1 MKGFIAY
8 SSKTGNTKRMAEYL
22 YDALKD
28 AFDLTLFDL
37 KEKPDLSIFDYGL
50 LGGWCDR
57 ALPDKAVMKILD
69 RAPKKTGLFLT
80 MGAMPDS
87 EHGERVMEG
96 LEKCLAD
103 HKKESPGTYLCPGK
117 VDEKLAARIDL
128 LVFVPKDA
136 REQMKEAS
144 EKSREATE
152 DELKEAAI
160 YFAEQLEKGGIQ

>member
-22 YDALKD
+22 YDALKENR
-28 AFDLTLFDL
+28 DLTLLDL
-37 KEKPDLSIFDYGL
+37 KEKPDLSAYDYGL

-57 ALPDKAVMKILD
+57 ALPDKAVKKALEG
-69 RAPKKTGLFLT
+69 APKKLGLFLT

-87 EHGERVMEG
+87 EHGERAMEG

-103 HKKESPGTYLCPGK
+103 HKKESLGTYLCPGK

-144 EKSREATE
+144 EVSREATG

-160 YFAEQLEKGGIQ
+160 YFEEQLEKGGIR

>member
-8 SSKTGNTKRMAEYL
+8 SSKTGNTKRMAKYL
-22 YDALKD
+22 YDALKENRD
-28 AFDLTLFDL
+28 MTLLDL
-37 KEKPDLSIFDYGL
+37 KDKPDLAIYDYGL

-57 ALPDKAVMKILD
+57 ALPDKAVMKALEG
-69 RAPKKTGLFLT
+69 APKKLGLFLT

-87 EHGERVMEG
+87 EHGDRAMEG

-103 HKKESPGTYLCPGK
+103 HKKESLGTYLCPGK

-128 LVFVPKDA
+128 LLFVPKDA

-144 EKSREATE
+144 RDSREATE
-152 DELKEAAI
+152 DELKEAAM
-160 YFAEQLEKGGIQ
+160 YFTEQLEKGGIR

>member
-8 SSKTGNTKRMAEYL
+8 SSKTGNTKRMAQYL
-22 YDALKD
+22 YDALKENR
-28 AFDLTLFDL
+28 DLTLLDL
-37 KEKPDLSIFDYGL
+37 KDKPDLSIYDYGL

-57 ALPDKAVMKILD
+57 AMPDKAVMKALD
-69 RAPKKTGLFLT
+69 HAPKKLGLFLT

-87 EHGERVMEG
+87 EHGARAMEG

-103 HKKESPGTYLCPGK
+103 HKKESLGTYLCPGK

-152 DELKEAAI
+152 EELKEAAI
-160 YFAEQLEKGGIQ
+160 YFTEQLEKGGNL

>member
-8 SSKTGNTKRMAEYL
+8 SSKTGNTKRMAQYL
-22 YDALKD
+22 YDALKENR
-28 AFDLTLFDL
+28 DLVFLDL
-37 KEKPDLSIFDYGL
+37 KDKPDLSGYDYGL

-57 ALPDKAVMKILD
+57 ALPDKAVMKALE
-69 RAPKKTGLFLT
+69 RAPKKLGLFLT
-80 MGAMPDS
+80 LGAMPDS
-87 EHGERVMEG
+87 EHGARAMEG
-96 LEKCLAD
+96 LKKCLAD
-103 HKKESPGTYLCPGK
+103 HEKESLGTYLCPGK

-152 DELKEAAI
+152 DELKEAAV
-160 YFAEQLEKGGIQ
+160 YFTEQLEKGGIR

>member
-8 SSKTGNTKRMAEYL
+8 SSKTGNTKRMAKYL
-22 YDALKD
+22 YDALKENR
-28 AFDLTLFDL
+28 DLTLLDL
-37 KEKPDLSIFDYGL
+37 KDKPDLAIYDYGL

-57 ALPDKAVMKILD
+57 ALPDKAVMKALEG
-69 RAPKKTGLFLT
+69 APKKLGLFLT
-80 MGAMPDS
+80 LGAMPDS
-87 EHGERVMEG
+87 EHGKRAMEG
-96 LEKCLAD
+96 LKKCLSD
-103 HKKESPGTYLCPGK
+103 HKKESLGTYLCPGK

-152 DELKEAAI
+152 EELKEAAM
-160 YFAEQLEKGGIQ
+160 YFAEQLEKGGIR

>member
-22 YDALKD
+22 YDALKENR
-28 AFDLTLFDL
+28 DLTLLDL
-37 KEKPDLSIFDYGL
+37 KDKPDLSAYDYGL

-57 ALPDKAVMKILD
+57 ALPDKAVMKVLD
-69 RAPKKTGLFLT
+69 QAPKKLGLFLT

-87 EHGERVMEG
+87 EHGERAMEG

-103 HKKESPGTYLCPGK
+103 HKKESLGTYLCPGK

-152 DELKEAAI
+152 EELKEAAI
-160 YFAEQLEKGGIQ
+160 YFAEQLEKGGIR

>member
-8 SSKTGNTKRMAEYL
+8 SSKTGNTKRMAQYL
-22 YDALKD
+22 YDALKENR
-28 AFDLTLFDL
+28 DLTLLDL
-37 KEKPDLSIFDYGL
+37 KDKPDLSGYDYGL

-57 ALPDKAVMKILD
+57 ALPDKAVMKALEG
-69 RAPKKTGLFLT
+69 APKKLGLFLT

-87 EHGERVMEG
+87 EHGERAMEG
-96 LEKCLAD
+96 LKKCLSD
-103 HKKESPGTYLCPGK
+103 HKKESLGTYLCPGK

-152 DELKEAAI
+152 EELKEAAV
-160 YFAEQLEKGGIQ
+160 YFTEQLEKGGIR

>member
-8 SSKTGNTKRMAEYL
+8 SSKTGNTKRMADYL
-22 YDALKD
+22 HGALKED
-28 AFDLTLFDL
+28 RDLTLLNL
-37 KEKPDLSIFDYGL
+37 KDKPDLSIYDYGL

-57 ALPDKAVMKILD
+57 ALPDKAVMKVLD
-69 RAPKKTGLFLT
+69 QVPKKLGLFLT

-87 EHGERVMEG
+87 EHGERAMEG

-103 HKKESPGTYLCPGK
+103 HEKESLGTYLCPGK

-128 LVFVPKDA
+128 LLFVPKDA

-144 EKSREATE
+144 RDSREATE
-152 DELKEAAI
+152 DELKEAAM
-160 YFAEQLEKGGIQ
+160 YFAEQLEKGGVR

>member
-8 SSKTGNTKRMAEYL
+8 SSKTGNTKRMAKYL
-22 YDALKD
+22 YDALKENR
-28 AFDLTLFDL
+28 DLTLLDL
-37 KEKPDLSIFDYGL
+37 KDKPDLSGYDYGL

-57 ALPDKAVMKILD
+57 ALPDKAVMKALEG
-69 RAPKKTGLFLT
+69 APKKLGLFLT

-87 EHGERVMEG
+87 EHGKRAMEG
-96 LEKCLAD
+96 LKKCLSD
-103 HKKESPGTYLCPGK
+103 HKKESLGTYLCPGK

-128 LVFVPKDA
+128 LVFVPKEA

-152 DELKEAAI
+152 EELKEAAV
-160 YFAEQLEKGGIQ
+160 YFTEQLEKGGIR

>member
-8 SSKTGNTKRMAEYL
+8 SSKTGNTKRMAQYL
-22 YDALKD
+22 YDALKENR
-28 AFDLTLFDL
+28 DLTLLDL
-37 KEKPDLSIFDYGL
+37 KDKPDLAIYDYGL

-57 ALPDKAVMKILD
+57 AMPDKAVMNALEG
-69 RAPKKTGLFLT
+69 APKKLGLFLT

-87 EHGERVMEG
+87 EHGERTMEG
-96 LEKCLAD
+96 LEKCLSD
-103 HKKESPGTYLCPGK
+103 NKKESLGTYLCPGK

-152 DELKEAAI
+152 EELKEAAM
-160 YFAEQLEKGGIQ
+160 YFTEQLEKGGIR

>member
-8 SSKTGNTKRMAEYL
+8 SSKTGNTKRMAKYL
-22 YDALKD
+22 YDALKENR
-28 AFDLTLFDL
+28 DLTLLDL
-37 KEKPDLSIFDYGL
+37 KDKPDLSGYDYGL

-57 ALPDKAVMKILD
+57 ALPDKAVMKALEG
-69 RAPKKTGLFLT
+69 APKKLGLFLT

-87 EHGERVMEG
+87 EHGERAMEG
-96 LEKCLAD
+96 LKKCLSD
-103 HKKESPGTYLCPGK
+103 HKKESLGTYLCPGK

-152 DELKEAAI
+152 EELKEAAM
-160 YFAEQLEKGGIQ
+160 YFTEQLEKGGIR

>member
-8 SSKTGNTKRMAEYL
+8 SSKTGNTKRMAQYL
-22 YDALKD
+22 YDALKENR
-28 AFDLTLFDL
+28 DLVLLDL
-37 KEKPDLSIFDYGL
+37 KDKPDLSGYDYGL

-57 ALPDKAVMKILD
+57 ALPDKAVMKALE
-69 RAPKKTGLFLT
+69 RAPKKLGLFLT
-80 MGAMPDS
+80 LGAMPDS
-87 EHGERVMEG
+87 EHGARAMEG
-96 LEKCLAD
+96 LKKCLAD
-103 HKKESPGTYLCPGK
+103 HEKESLGTYLCPGK

-152 DELKEAAI
+152 DELKEAAV
-160 YFAEQLEKGGIQ
+160 YFTEQLEKGGIR

>member
-8 SSKTGNTKRMAEYL
+8 SSKTGNTKRMAEHL
-22 YDALKD
+22 YHALKE
-28 AFDLTLFDL
+28 AFDLMLFDL
-37 KEKPDLSIFDYGL
+37 KEKPDLSAYDYGL

-57 ALPDKAVMKILD
+57 ALPDKAVMKALEG
-69 RAPKKTGLFLT
+69 APKKLGLFLT

-87 EHGERVMEG
+87 EHGDRAMEG

-103 HKKESPGTYLCPGK
+103 HKKESLGTYLCPGK

-128 LVFVPKDA
+128 LLFVPKDA

-144 EKSREATE
+144 RDSREATE
-152 DELKEAAI
+152 DELKEAAM
-160 YFAEQLEKGGIQ
+160 YFAEQLEKGGIR

>member
-8 SSKTGNTKRMAEYL
+8 SSKTGNTKRMAQYL
-22 YDALKD
+22 YDVLKENRDMTLLDLKD
-28 AFDLTLFDL
+28 
-37 KEKPDLSIFDYGL
+37 KPDLSGYDYGL

-57 ALPDKAVMKILD
+57 ALPDKAVMKALD
-69 RAPKKTGLFLT
+69 HAPKKLGLFLT

-87 EHGERVMEG
+87 EHGARAMEG

-103 HKKESPGTYLCPGK
+103 HKKESLGTYLCPGK

-152 DELKEAAI
+152 EELKEAAI
-160 YFAEQLEKGGIQ
+160 YFTEQLEKGGNL